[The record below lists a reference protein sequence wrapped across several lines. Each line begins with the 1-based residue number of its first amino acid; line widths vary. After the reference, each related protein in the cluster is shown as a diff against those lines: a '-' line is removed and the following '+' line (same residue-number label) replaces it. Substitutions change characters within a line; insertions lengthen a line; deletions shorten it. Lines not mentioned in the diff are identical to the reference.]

1 MLVSVVMFGGGAET
15 GNTTNGLPSSRR
27 GKRARHDL
35 KGLTKT
41 KLDELL
47 IDY

>member
-1 MLVSVVMFGGGAET
+1 MLVSMVMLSGGAET

-35 KGLTKT
+35 RDLAKT
-41 KLDELL
+41 ELDELL